1 MHKGISVWL
10 DVPLEA
16 LAKRITTE
24 GTKSRPLLHE
34 ESGDVY
40 DTVFFSFQQA
50 VWISCFDLYV
60 LHQNRHVQFFLLIPL
75 WLWLDFEAVNYFN
88 GDEG

>member
-16 LAKRITTE
+16 LAKRIIAE

-34 ESGDVY
+34 ESGDAY
-40 DTVFFSFQQA
+40 DKVAFPFIRQLEFP
-50 VWISCFDLYV
+50 V
-60 LHQNRHVQFFLLIPL
+60 LICMPCAKADMFCVLPVDTSLSLVRL
-75 WLWLDFEAVNYFN
+75 
-88 GDEG
+88 

>member
-16 LAKRITTE
+16 LAKRITAE
-24 GTKSRPLLHE
+24 GTKSRPLLHG

-40 DTVFFSFQQA
+40 DKVVFPSIRQLEFP
-50 VWISCFDLYV
+50 VLICMSCTKTDMLCSSC
-60 LHQNRHVQFFLLIPL
+60 
-75 WLWLDFEAVNYFN
+75 
-88 GDEG
+88 